1 MEEYMN
7 EIKNQQ
13 EQKHE
18 IILRAR
24 NRMSISGVRD
34 VVSFDETQVELV
46 TLCGGLAVEGR
57 ELHVSK
63 LELESGIVEL
73 DGKVDGMYY
82 ADEKTAEGKKQ
93 GFFERLFG

>member
-1 MEEYMN
+1 MN

-13 EQKHE
+13 EPKHE
-18 IILRAR
+18 IVLKSR
-24 NRMSISGVRD
+24 NQMSISGVRD

-46 TLCGGLAVEGR
+46 TVCGGLAVEGR
-57 ELHVSK
+57 ALHVSK
-63 LELESGIVEL
+63 LELEGGVVEL

-82 ADEKTAEGKKQ
+82 ADEKTADGKKQ